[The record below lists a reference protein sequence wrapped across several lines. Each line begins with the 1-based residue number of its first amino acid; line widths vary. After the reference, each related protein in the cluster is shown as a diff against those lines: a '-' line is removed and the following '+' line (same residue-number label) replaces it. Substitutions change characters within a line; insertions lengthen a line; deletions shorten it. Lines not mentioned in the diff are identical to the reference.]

1 MVVLAGGGADNG
13 DEQNPAPKTENG
25 TKLSLTDIK
34 DIVLIISSLV
44 TIFIAFTSLQK
55 WQLELKGKVLYD
67 YARVFLINLYTIR
80 DTFKYIRNAFIGVN
94 EFDPNYKVS
103 PGKKGY

>member
-1 MVVLAGGGADNG
+1 MKKFLPPFIAITFILCFIFHTPNNSKEDNQLVVLAGGGADNG

-67 YARVFLINLYTIR
+67 YARVF
-80 DTFKYIRNAFIGVN
+80 
-94 EFDPNYKVS
+94 S
-103 PGKKGY
+103 